1 MTQQQKHQPQAV
13 GLIIATSR
21 GQQNSV
27 SASKATQVLP
37 ASGGR
42 LLTAIRQRW
51 ETRQSLL
58 QTFHVDK
65 QVELTKSPDRCY
77 FTNAPTLW
85 NVNLAYGFGTAQE
98 WLAYQITDLSEFSGA
113 RDKITDRQ
121 LDQIIQLI
129 TDDYGFLNMA
139 EIMLFCRRFKKGS
152 YDKFYGSVDP
162 IAIMKGLNEFV
173 RERNEAYAKRE
184 RTQQE
189 RKEWQDAHNP
199 NIMSREEWDIIKQVQ
214 AEYEM
219 NTIEEDR
226 RTEQKYKQI
235 KQQENGKHQ
244 EFRTHP

>member
-1 MTQQQKHQPQAV
+1 MAHQWQRPKAV
-13 GLIIATSR
+13 GQIIETSSER
-21 GQQNSV
+21 RNSV
-27 SASKATQVLP
+27 SASKATQALP

-42 LLTAIRQRW
+42 QLMEMRQRW
-51 ETRQSLL
+51 DTRNSLL
-58 QTFHVDK
+58 QTFHVDR
-65 QVELTKSPDRCY
+65 QMELTKDPERC
-77 FTNAPTLW
+77 FFQNAPTLW
-85 NVNLAYGFGTAQE
+85 IVNIGYGFGTAQE
-98 WLAYQITDLSEFSGA
+98 WLAYQIADLSEFSGA

-199 NIMSREEWDIIKQVQ
+199 NIMRREEWDIIKQVQ

>member
-1 MTQQQKHQPQAV
+1 MRQQAHQPMAV
-13 GLIIATSR
+13 GAIIATSR
-21 GQQNSV
+21 GQLNSV
-27 SASKATQVLP
+27 SASKATQVSP

-42 LLTAIRQRW
+42 LLTAMLQRW
-51 ETRQSLL
+51 ATRDSLL
-58 QTFHVDK
+58 QTFHIDK
-65 QVELTKSPDRCY
+65 QMELTKDPERCY
-77 FTNAPTLW
+77 FQNAPTLW
-85 NVNLAYGFGTAQE
+85 TVNLAYGFGTAQE

-139 EIMLFCRRFKKGS
+139 EIMLFCRRFKRGL

>member
-1 MTQQQKHQPQAV
+1 M
-13 GLIIATSR
+13 
-21 GQQNSV
+21 
-27 SASKATQVLP
+27 
-37 ASGGR
+37 
-42 LLTAIRQRW
+42 
-51 ETRQSLL
+51 
-58 QTFHVDK
+58 
-65 QVELTKSPDRCY
+65 ELTKDPERC
-77 FTNAPTLW
+77 FFQNAPTLW
-85 NVNLAYGFGTAQE
+85 NVNIGYGFGTAQE
-98 WLAYQITDLSEFSGA
+98 WLAYQIADLSEFSGA

-189 RKEWQDAHNP
+189 RKEWQDSHNP
-199 NIMSREEWDIIKQVQ
+199 NIMSREEWEIIKQMT

-226 RTEQKYKQI
+226 RIELKYKQI

>member
-1 MTQQQKHQPQAV
+1 MEM
-13 GLIIATSR
+13 
-21 GQQNSV
+21 
-27 SASKATQVLP
+27 
-37 ASGGR
+37 
-42 LLTAIRQRW
+42 RQRW
-51 ETRQSLL
+51 DTRDSLL
-58 QTFHVDK
+58 QTFHVDR
-65 QVELTKSPDRCY
+65 QMELTKDPERC
-77 FTNAPTLW
+77 FFQNAPTLW
-85 NVNLAYGFGTAQE
+85 NVNIGYGFGTAQE
-98 WLAYQITDLSEFSGA
+98 WLAYQIADLSEFSGA

-244 EFRTHP
+244 EFRTADTKRRAAGSLHHPAKGGQDERLECHQHRD

>member
-1 MTQQQKHQPQAV
+1 MGQKHQPQAV
-13 GLIIATSR
+13 GQLIATNR
-21 GQQNSV
+21 GRQNSV
-27 SASKATQVLP
+27 SASKATQALP

-42 LLTAIRQRW
+42 QLMEMRQRW
-51 ETRQSLL
+51 DTRDSLL
-58 QTFHVDK
+58 QTFHVDR
-65 QVELTKSPDRCY
+65 QMELTKDPERC
-77 FTNAPTLW
+77 FFQNAPTLW
-85 NVNLAYGFGTAQE
+85 NVNIGYGFGTAQE
-98 WLAYQITDLSEFSGA
+98 WLAYQIADLSEFSGA

-173 RERNEAYAKRE
+173 RERNEAYALRE

-189 RKEWQDAHNP
+189 RKQWLDTHNP

-226 RTEQKYKQI
+226 RIEQKYKQI
-235 KQQENGKHQ
+235 KQQKNGKHQ

>member
-1 MTQQQKHQPQAV
+1 MGQKHQPQAV
-13 GLIIATSR
+13 GQLIATNR
-21 GQQNSV
+21 GRQNSV
-27 SASKATQVLP
+27 SASKATQALP

-42 LLTAIRQRW
+42 QLMEMRQRW
-51 ETRQSLL
+51 DTRDSLL
-58 QTFHVDK
+58 QTFHVDR
-65 QVELTKSPDRCY
+65 QMELTKDPERC
-77 FTNAPTLW
+77 FFQNAPTLW
-85 NVNLAYGFGTAQE
+85 NVNIGYGFGTAQE
-98 WLAYQITDLSEFSGA
+98 WLAYQIADLSEFSGA

-173 RERNEAYAKRE
+173 RERNEAYALRE

-189 RKEWQDAHNP
+189 RKQWLDTHNP

-226 RTEQKYKQI
+226 RIEQKYKQI
-235 KQQENGKHQ
+235 KQQENGKH
-244 EFRTHP
+244 

>member
-1 MTQQQKHQPQAV
+1 M
-13 GLIIATSR
+13 
-21 GQQNSV
+21 
-27 SASKATQVLP
+27 
-37 ASGGR
+37 
-42 LLTAIRQRW
+42 LTATLQRW
-51 ETRQSLL
+51 ETRDDLL
-58 QTFHVDK
+58 QTFCIDK
-65 QVELTKSPDRCY
+65 QIELTNIPERC
-77 FTNAPTLW
+77 FFQNAPTLW
-85 NVNLAYGFGTAQE
+85 TVNLAYGFGTAQE

-113 RDKITDRQ
+113 KAKITDRQ

-162 IAIMKGLNEFV
+162 IAIMQGLNVFC

>member
-1 MTQQQKHQPQAV
+1 MGQNPQPQAV
-13 GLIIATSR
+13 GQLIATNR
-21 GQQNSV
+21 GRQNSV
-27 SASKATQVLP
+27 SASKATQALP

-42 LLTAIRQRW
+42 QLMEMRQRW
-51 ETRQSLL
+51 DTRDSLL
-58 QTFHVDK
+58 QTFHVDR
-65 QVELTKSPDRCY
+65 QMELTKDPERC
-77 FTNAPTLW
+77 FFQNAPTLW
-85 NVNLAYGFGTAQE
+85 NVNIGYGFGTAQE
-98 WLAYQITDLSEFSGA
+98 WLAYQIADLSEFSGA

-189 RKEWQDAHNP
+189 RKQWLDTHNP

-226 RTEQKYKQI
+226 RIEQKYKQI
-235 KQQENGKHQ
+235 KQQENGKH
-244 EFRTHP
+244 

>member
-1 MTQQQKHQPQAV
+1 MEM
-13 GLIIATSR
+13 
-21 GQQNSV
+21 
-27 SASKATQVLP
+27 
-37 ASGGR
+37 
-42 LLTAIRQRW
+42 RQRW
-51 ETRQSLL
+51 DTRDSLL
-58 QTFHVDK
+58 QTFHVDR
-65 QVELTKSPDRCY
+65 QMELTKDPERC
-77 FTNAPTLW
+77 FFQNAPTLW
-85 NVNLAYGFGTAQE
+85 NVNIGYGFGTAQE
-98 WLAYQITDLSEFSGA
+98 WLAYQIADLSEFSGA

-226 RTEQKYKQI
+226 RTEQKYKHI
-235 KQQENGKHQ
+235 KQHGIWEERRSATSGAHSQESNRIHLHNNHSSSSPRRRCVIIGTT
-244 EFRTHP
+244 R